1 MLSECID
8 SEGRILLSKYIIGY
22 EELYKFLNLLG
33 TVFGWVSTDVDA
45 KLDVLREH
53 RKSEASANYQDVRS
67 MLKYEVS
74 SIYYLD
80 FHATSKDQGLNRQ
93 WRSLGLETLDSEYS
107 LDLEN

>member
-8 SEGRILLSKYIIGY
+8 GEGRILLSKYIIGY

-74 SIYYLD
+74 RIYY
-80 FHATSKDQGLNRQ
+80 TSMSHMVNIQ
-93 WRSLGLETLDSEYS
+93 WSLGLETLDSEYS
-107 LDLEN
+107 LDLGN

>member
-1 MLSECID
+1 MFNTAGLQIGLKLLSECID

-80 FHATSKDQGLNRQ
+80 FHATSQNIQ
-93 WRSLGLETLDSEYS
+93 WSLGLGTLD
-107 LDLEN
+107 